1 MSEIFDPTSQEPAV
15 ESSRKTIFR
24 VWHTSKRTAIST
36 GKART
41 GKDVLDHS
49 RRIDPD
55 QFSSRLLHLAYGGR
69 VQAAPLDRRLDAGND
84 ELDPGARSEDRRSD

>member
-15 ESSRKTIFR
+15 ESSRKTISAFGTR
-24 VWHTSKRTAIST
+24 AKEQLLAQVKQEPAKTFLIILAGSILTS
-36 GKART
+36 
-41 GKDVLDHS
+41 
-49 RRIDPD
+49 
-55 QFSSRLLHLAYGGR
+55 FSRLLHLAYGGR